1 MEGIAFANALLVA
14 ADEVREN
21 AYAPY
26 SHYAVGAALLG
37 KNGQVY
43 TGCNVE
49 SIAYPA
55 GVCAERM
62 ALGAAVADGCREFV
76 MLAVS
81 GGPQGLPPAPSCTP
95 CGVCRQLLAEFAP
108 LTVVTRGEE
117 GQVHLFTM
125 QELLPASFSAED
137 LQA

>member
-14 ADEVREN
+14 AEEVREN

-26 SHYAVGAALLG
+26 SHYTVGAALLG

-49 SIAYPA
+49 SAAYPA

-76 MLAVS
+76 MLAVT
-81 GGPQGLPPAPSCTP
+81 GGPQGEPSVPVCTP

-108 LTVVTRGEE
+108 MTVVTRGEE
-117 GQVHLFTM
+117 GQVHLFTLK
-125 QELLPASFSAED
+125 ELLPASFSGESLKA
-137 LQA
+137 